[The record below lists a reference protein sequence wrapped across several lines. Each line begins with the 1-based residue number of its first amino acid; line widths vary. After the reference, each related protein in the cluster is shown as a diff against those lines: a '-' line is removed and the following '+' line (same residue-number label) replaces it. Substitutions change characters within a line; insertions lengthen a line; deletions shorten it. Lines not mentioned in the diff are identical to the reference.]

1 MDALTSKSL
10 LDFAIAHP
18 YDGTQ
23 DIEPYQYQEG
33 QVTIT
38 LFVTNE
44 KEGRLSLTGQNLQA
58 ASHFD
63 RILILLALPNCQFVK
78 KIERKGY
85 LVNRYQFD
93 LPEESEEKVE
103 ETGVIQLSSP
113 LTMKRS
119 WQVAWQEIDD
129 NRCHICHRKLTDP
142 LSLKVKIGS
151 ECRKNIEKAEGFDG
165 RKWEDISQD
174 ELEKLWTFHNIH
186 EKRRQKKA
194 EFESQQRSRLTELT
208 ASRTESR
215 FRIPPMV
222 NTAKTFEPPSTNEAQ
237 PFEARYSN
245 SSVTLPAGKCIYCGK
260 MTTNYWYYDG
270 KTKTCKCRDCAVKRK
285 AKAEKQ

>member
-38 LFVTNE
+38 LFVTDK
-44 KEGRLSLTGQNLQA
+44 KEGRLSLTAQNLQD

-63 RILILLALPNCQFVK
+63 RILTLLALPNCQFVE

-85 LVNRYQFD
+85 LVHRYRFD

-103 ETGVIQLSSP
+103 ETAVIRPSP
-113 LTMKRS
+113 PFKMKRQR
-119 WQVAWQEIDD
+119 QVAWQEIDD
-129 NRCHICHRKLTDP
+129 DRCHICHRELSDP

-151 ECRKNIEKAEGFDG
+151 VCRKNIEKAQEFDSS
-165 RKWEDISQD
+165 KWEDISQD
-174 ELEKLWTFHNIH
+174 ELEKLWTIHNIY
-186 EKRRQKKA
+186 EKRRQKKS
-194 EFESQQRSRLTELT
+194 ESQPQENQKSIELT
-208 ASRTESR
+208 ASRTNPH
-215 FRIPPMV
+215 FRIRPMMNTFKTAESSPTKTPPV
-222 NTAKTFEPPSTNEAQ
+222 EAPSLNPTI
-237 PFEARYSN
+237 
-245 SSVTLPAGKCIYCGK
+245 VLPSAKCIYCGK
-260 MTTNYWYYDG
+260 LTTNYWYYDG
-270 KTKTCKCRDCAVKRK
+270 KTNTCKCRDCTAAKREIK
-285 AKAEKQ
+285 TE